1 MVQFGSV
8 LKHLNKCCFGCSQN
22 MSFRFCAAQ
31 VFEHIHIGY
40 FWSKSQF
47 LYMQAYQD
55 FIASCASFALNFVLV
70 TI

>member
-1 MVQFGSV
+1 
-8 LKHLNKCCFGCSQN
+8 